1 MIWDDKILK
10 ELDKNELRKFCNP
23 FKNPKK
29 NENTDFLVILV
40 FVPII
45 VKK

>member
-1 MIWDDKILK
+1 MIWEDRILR

-23 FKNPKK
+23 FKS
-29 NENTDFLVILV
+29 NENNQTDFLIILV
-40 FVPII
+40 FVPIV